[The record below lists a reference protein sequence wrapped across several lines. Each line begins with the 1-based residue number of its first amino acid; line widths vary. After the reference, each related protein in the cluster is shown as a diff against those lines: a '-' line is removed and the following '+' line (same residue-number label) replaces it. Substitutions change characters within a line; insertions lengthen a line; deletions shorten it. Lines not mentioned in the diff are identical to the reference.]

1 MSAFRLRVPRVHH
14 QSSWDRR
21 EKSETSVDISLLL
34 YLLASQLQ
42 AGLNL
47 LTALSSM
54 AQALEPSAGSTSK
67 SLHEISAL
75 LAAGVPW
82 DRAWDPYDRE
92 PALRALR
99 HALASAWE
107 AGSPSARMLIHAAEQ
122 HRTHRRRRAERIAAQ
137 LSVSLVVPL
146 GLCSLPAF
154 IALSVVPLLLGLMPV
169 LWS

>member
-1 MSAFRLRVPRVHH
+1 MSLFRVRAPRAR
-14 QSSWDRR
+14 QSVGGGR
-21 EKSETSVDISLLL
+21 EKSETPVDISLML

-47 LTALSSM
+47 LTALEAM
-54 AQALEPSAGSTSK
+54 AQALPASAHSMSRA
-67 SLHEISAL
+67 LQEISAL

-82 DRAWDPYDRE
+82 GQAWEPYSGE
-92 PALRALR
+92 PALRTLRQALG
-99 HALASAWE
+99 SVWE
-107 AGSPSARMLIHAAEQ
+107 AGSPSASMLVHAAEQ
-122 HRTHRRRRAERIAAQ
+122 HRNYRRRHAERIAAQ
-137 LSVSLVVPL
+137 LSVSLVIPL